1 MSVEERVA
9 KTVDSV
15 RSTWA
20 VCVTVTSLW
29 ILFTKPLWWLLP
41 LIGIATITYFVVLFI
56 AGIWLSYRIPQEELM
71 AAMEGEAEADF
82 LEIGDD
88 EDPTDEQL
96 QMAGLTLGAVSN
108 TSTAIGRYMDEE
120 IFDWIDVL
128 VEPDTTERFFFES
141 ITPRDKD
148 GNMLL
153 PNEVGFAYYQGSI
166 YKMTA

>member
-9 KTVDSV
+9 KTVESV
-15 RSTWA
+15 RSGWA
-20 VCVTVTSLW
+20 VCVTATSLW

-41 LIGIATITYFVVLFI
+41 LIGIATIAYFVALFI
-56 AGIWLSYRIPQEELM
+56 AGMWLSYRIPQEELI
-71 AAMEGEAEADF
+71 AAVTDNAEAEF
-82 LEIGDD
+82 LEISDD

-96 QMAGLTLGAVSN
+96 QMAGLTLGEVSD

-128 VEPDTTERFFFES
+128 VEPNTTKRFFFES
-141 ITPRDKD
+141 VTPRDKD

-153 PNEVGFAYYQGSI
+153 PNEVGFACYQGSI
-166 YKMTA
+166 YKMIA